1 MYSLTI
7 SSVIFPEL
15 TARYPLAQ
23 KWRPQNL
30 LRRCGNSCSS
40 TRELIP
46 LSHCIIWL
54 TSWLGRYP
62 TKTCTWS
69 RATFPEMISNS
80 DRRQFAESNP
90 APELPLLP
98 LKRVFGISA
107 TTPNALSSR
116 SWCALPIGICARTQ
130 FTHFTSPEGEG
141 FQPSPKETLIFAATA
156 HHSLAIFFASSSVLA
171 QHNAIWLETSAK
183 LKPASLART
192 SYRTK
197 SAGVLSS
204 LESE

>member
-1 MYSLTI
+1 MICSHSCSSMYSLTI

-80 DRRQFAESNP
+80 ARRQFAESNP

-116 SWCALPIGICARTQ
+116 SGVRSQSVFAHARNL
-130 FTHFTSPEGEG
+130 HFTSPEGEG
-141 FQPSPKETLIFAATA
+141 FQPSPKETLIQSLYQSQKKAAV
-156 HHSLAIFFASSSVLA
+156 HHGRLLVL
-171 QHNAIWLETSAK
+171 
-183 LKPASLART
+183 
-192 SYRTK
+192 
-197 SAGVLSS
+197 
-204 LESE
+204 